1 MLRATGLSKTY
12 AGPHGAPV
20 PVLHGID
27 LEVKGGEFVAV
38 VGASGSGKSTLLN
51 LLGLLE
57 PASAGEVWLGEER
70 VSHLGRRAQ
79 ARVRGASI
87 GYVFQSFLLL
97 SGLTALDNVLLAA
110 RYVGRDRAVAQREA
124 LALLERMGVAHRR
137 DHYPAQLSGGE
148 QQRVA
153 YCRAVLNRPPLVLA
167 DEPTGNLDDEH
178 ARVILAELR
187 ASTAERGA
195 ALFIAFGDWC
205 GRRAARGAI
214 EYGRQA
220 SLFRCQRPA
229 RGYSLRRGLDRSC
242 DQPGFWW
249 RRATEIHG

>member
-1 MLRATGLSKTY
+1 LLRATGLCKTY
-12 AGPHGAPV
+12 VGPGGAPV
-20 PVLHGID
+20 PVLHDID
-27 LEVKGGEFVAV
+27 LEVGSAEFVAV
-38 VGASGSGKSTLLN
+38 TGSSGSGKSTLLN

-57 PASAGEVWLGEER
+57 PASAGEVWLGGER

-79 ARVRGASI
+79 ARVRGASL

-97 SGLTALDNVLLAA
+97 SRLTALDNVVLAA
-110 RYVGRDRAVAQREA
+110 RYVGGDRAVARREA
-124 LALLERMGVAHRR
+124 LALLERMGVAHRK
-137 DHYPAQLSGGE
+137 DHFPAQLSGGE

-195 ALFIAFGDWC
+195 AVVLVTHRPETQAGADRVLRLRD
-205 GRRAARGAI
+205 GRLDPGPAAPDA
-214 EYGRQA
+214 
-220 SLFRCQRPA
+220 
-229 RGYSLRRGLDRSC
+229 
-242 DQPGFWW
+242 
-249 RRATEIHG
+249 

>member
-1 MLRATGLSKTY
+1 LIPLLRATGLSKTF
-12 AGPHGAPV
+12 AGPGGHPV
-20 PVLHGID
+20 PVLHDID
-27 LEVKGGEFVAV
+27 LEVRSGEFVAV
-38 VGASGSGKSTLLN
+38 TGSSGSGKTTLLN

-57 PASAGEVWLGEER
+57 PASAGEVWLGDER

-97 SGLTALDNVLLAA
+97 SGLTALENVVLAA
-110 RYVGRDRAVAQREA
+110 RYVGRDRAVARRET
-124 LALLERMGVAHRR
+124 LALLERMGVAHRK

-153 YCRAVLNRPPLVLA
+153 YCRAVLNRPPLLLA

-195 ALFIAFGDWC
+195 AVVLVTHRPETQAGADRVLRLRD
-205 GRRAARGAI
+205 GRLAPGPAAPEA
-214 EYGRQA
+214 
-220 SLFRCQRPA
+220 
-229 RGYSLRRGLDRSC
+229 
-242 DQPGFWW
+242 
-249 RRATEIHG
+249 

>member
-1 MLRATGLSKTY
+1 LLRAAGLSKTFL
-12 AGPHGAPV
+12 GPGGAPV
-20 PVLHGID
+20 PVLHDID
-27 LEVKGGEFVAV
+27 LEVRSGEFVAV
-38 VGASGSGKSTLLN
+38 TGSSGSGKTTLLN

-57 PASAGEVWLGEER
+57 PASAGEIWLGDER

-97 SGLTALDNVLLAA
+97 SGLTALENVVLAA
-110 RYVGRDRAVAQREA
+110 RYVGRDRAVARREA
-124 LALLERMGVAHRR
+124 LALLERMGVAHRK

-153 YCRAVLNRPPLVLA
+153 YCRAVLNRPPLLLA

-187 ASTAERGA
+187 TSTVERGA
-195 ALFIAFGDWC
+195 TVVLVTHRPETQAGADRVLRLRD
-205 GRRAARGAI
+205 GRLAPGPAAPEA
-214 EYGRQA
+214 
-220 SLFRCQRPA
+220 
-229 RGYSLRRGLDRSC
+229 
-242 DQPGFWW
+242 
-249 RRATEIHG
+249 

>member
-1 MLRATGLSKTY
+1 MLRATGLCKTFS
-12 AGPHGAPV
+12 GPGGAHV

-27 LEVKGGEFVAV
+27 LEVKGGEVVAV
-38 VGASGSGKSTLLN
+38 TGPSGSGKSTLLN

-57 PASAGEVWLGEER
+57 PPSAGEVWLGEQR

-110 RYVGRDRAVAQREA
+110 RYVGRDRAQAGREA
-124 LALLERMGVAHRR
+124 LALLGRMGVAHRK

-167 DEPTGNLDDEH
+167 DEQTGNLDDEH

-195 ALFIAFGDWC
+195 AVVIVTHRPDAQAGADRVLRLHD
-205 GRRAARGAI
+205 GR
-214 EYGRQA
+214 
-220 SLFRCQRPA
+220 LVTP
-229 RGYSLRRGLDRSC
+229 
-242 DQPGFWW
+242 
-249 RRATEIHG
+249 